1 MRITL
6 LPIFLTSFLPGR
18 LRRLAGGE
26 SSAVART
33 LPLRL
38 VWTVGLLT
46 VMVVR
51 PAVAPKVREKPVDAS
66 RLLVGH
72 SDRCAT
78 RRLRRAA
85 NSDPLS

>member
-6 LPIFLTSFLPGR
+6 VVDLLDHLPAWW

-33 LPLRL
+33 LSVRL
-38 VWTVGLLT
+38 VWAVGLLT

-51 PAVAPKVREKPVDAS
+51 LAVAPKVREKPVDAS
-66 RLLVGH
+66 RLLVDH
-72 SDRCAT
+72 FDRCAT
-78 RRLRRAA
+78 RWLRRPA